1 MNPSRE
7 IVPLQVADI
16 SIFCKSLRQQLVD
29 STQLAPSHLTLLNML
44 ARSAGHRNFQALKAT
59 PAPAVI
65 VPRTQLTSPIAI
77 TLPRGSTVPPPL
89 RRLLAC
95 FDTEGRLMRWPK
107 KFAVQ
112 QIALWALWSRL
123 PAQRDLTEKEVNRTI
138 EKYHT
143 YGDFATLRRELVNA
157 KLLWRTTDCRTYRKE
172 ARRPNEE
179 VRQFLQLLFS
189 NLVARG

>member
-16 SIFCKSLRQQLVD
+16 SIFCKTLRQQLVD

-65 VPRTQLTSPIAI
+65 VPRTPLTSPIAI
-77 TLPRGSTVPPPL
+77 ALPRGSTVPLPL

-107 KFAVQ
+107 KFAAQ

>member
-1 MNPSRE
+1 
-7 IVPLQVADI
+7 
-16 SIFCKSLRQQLVD
+16 
-29 STQLAPSHLTLLNML
+29 
-44 ARSAGHRNFQALKAT
+44 
-59 PAPAVI
+59 
-65 VPRTQLTSPIAI
+65 
-77 TLPRGSTVPPPL
+77 
-89 RRLLAC
+89 
-95 FDTEGRLMRWPK
+95 MRWPK

-157 KLLWRTTDCRTYRKE
+157 KLLWRTTDCRIYRKE